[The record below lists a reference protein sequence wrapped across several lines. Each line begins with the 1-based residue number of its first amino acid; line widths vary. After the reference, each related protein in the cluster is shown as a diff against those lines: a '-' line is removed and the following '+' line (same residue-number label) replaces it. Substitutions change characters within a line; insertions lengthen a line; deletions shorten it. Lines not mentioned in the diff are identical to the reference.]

1 MNPQQKEKTMRMD
14 RDGSTVQKEAKGIMT
29 QAQFEREKAYRA
41 EISIAKSMLKNGLIT
56 EPEFQKIDRI
66 MLEKYCPVQG
76 CLGC

>member
-1 MNPQQKEKTMRMD
+1 MNPPQKEKTMKMG
-14 RDGSTVQKEAKGIMT
+14 RDDLTVQKEVRGIMT
-29 QAQFEREKAYRA
+29 QEQFEREKSYRA
-41 EISIAKSMLKNGLIT
+41 AILIAKSMLKNGLIT

>member
-1 MNPQQKEKTMRMD
+1 MNPSQKAKTRRMG
-14 RDGSTVQKEAKGIMT
+14 REGLIVEEAKGIMT

-41 EISIAKSMLKNGLIT
+41 AILIAKSMLKNGLIT